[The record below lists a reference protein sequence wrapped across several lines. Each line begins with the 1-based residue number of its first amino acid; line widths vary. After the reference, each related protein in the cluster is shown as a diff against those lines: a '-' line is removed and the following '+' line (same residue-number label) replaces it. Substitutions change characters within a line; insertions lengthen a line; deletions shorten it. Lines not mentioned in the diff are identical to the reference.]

1 MAWRQQILTLIQA
14 THRRLTKTTTQSV
27 AIAAL
32 IIIATLFSIFM
43 FKGGSRRTII
53 IISNTSSSS
62 NHHQSSSSC
71 QFPAIYNFGDSN
83 SDTGAVSAVF
93 GQFRSPN
100 GMTYFGRASGRYSD
114 GRLMVDFIAERLSLP
129 YLSAYLDS
137 IGTNF
142 RHGANFAA
150 SGCTIQPADS
160 LMLNRTFNPLTLD
173 VQLSQFEQF
182 KKRSSDLYL
191 EGSEKSSDIKHRLP
205 RPEDFTRALYT
216 FDIGQNDLHAGIISM
231 EEEQVKTYIPTL
243 INEFA
248 SAVEKLY
255 QGGAR
260 NFWIHNTGP
269 IGCLPFFVKNYPPSA
284 DNRDQVGC
292 VKSYNEIAR
301 EFNKQLQDMVS
312 KMGTQL
318 QETSFV
324 YVDVYSVKYSL
335 ISEANKHGFIDPLG
349 QCMAQ
354 NRSVCLN
361 PLQYISWDGVHYTE
375 AANKWIV
382 SRLQDGSVCEPKIPL
397 TEACQTLTNFRQ

>member
-1 MAWRQQILTLIQA
+1 MDWRQIANLIRERS
-14 THRRLTKTTTQSV
+14 HRVSTRTTQSV
-27 AIAAL
+27 AIVAL
-32 IIIATLFSIFM
+32 LISTFSIFM
-43 FKGGSRRTII
+43 VVRLRGGKITN
-53 IISNTSSSS
+53 ISNHPSG
-62 NHHQSSSSC
+62 SC

-93 GQFRSPN
+93 GHVLPPN
-100 GMTYFGRASGRYSD
+100 GMTYFHKASGRYSD
-114 GRLMVDFIAERLSLP
+114 GRLIIDFIAERLGLP

-173 VQLSQFEQF
+173 VQLLQFEQF
-182 KKRSSDLYL
+182 KKQSSALYL
-191 EGSEKSSDIKHRLP
+191 EGSERSSDIKDRLP
-205 RPEDFTRALYT
+205 RPEDFSRALYA

-231 EEEQVKTYIPTL
+231 KEEQVKTYIPTI

-248 SAVEKLY
+248 AVVEKLY

-260 NFWIHNTGP
+260 TFWIHNTGP

-284 DNRDQVGC
+284 DNTDQVGC
-292 VKSYNEIAR
+292 VKSYNELAQ
-301 EFNKQLQDMVS
+301 EFNKQLQDKVS
-312 KMGTQL
+312 QLGTRL

-335 ISEANKHGFIDPLG
+335 ISEANKHGFTDPLG
-349 QCMAQ
+349 QCIEQ
-354 NRSVCLN
+354 NGSVCTN
-361 PLQYISWDGVHYTE
+361 PLEYISWDGIHYTE
-375 AANKWIV
+375 AANKWV
-382 SRLQDGSVCEPKIPL
+382 VNHLQDGSVCAPKVPL
-397 TEACQTLTNFRQ
+397 TEACRTLADFRR